1 MVTCKFYYIK
11 FRIFVE
17 SEFFNFQIFR
27 FSVFRF
33 SDFVHT
39 FLHFSVLYFYN
50 CKIRYW
56 VSISSLPIV
65 QVRPLFDQSWSV
77 IVSRTSTFGGSVLHL
92 LLCTDCVKTSII
104 PVDTLVHCV
113 LSGAK
118 HVKSSRERLS
128 FSRLDA
134 YQNKRVS
141 KLTAGK

>member
-1 MVTCKFYYIK
+1 MQILLHKVQNFCGE
-11 FRIFVE
+11 RIFQF
-17 SEFFNFQIFR
+17 SDFQIFSFQIFR
-27 FSVFRF
+27 FRTYIF
-33 SDFVHT
+33 T

-65 QVRPLFDQSWSV
+65 QMRPLFDQSWSV
-77 IVSRTSTFGGSVLHL
+77 IVSRTSTFGGSVLYL

-104 PVDTLVHCV
+104 PVDTLVHWV
-113 LSGAK
+113 LSGAI

-134 YQNKRVS
+134 YQNRRVS
-141 KLTAGK
+141 KLTTGK